1 VTTEAKK
8 GPWIGQPDRV
18 FWNRAAELAAVAA
31 LYFLLAKSS
40 LEFATLIPS
49 ATPIWPPTGLA
60 IAIVLLRGYRVLPA
74 ILVGA
79 FLANA
84 TTAGGLLASVAIAG
98 GNSLEAWVAA
108 FLVNRLAG
116 GAEAFRTPFGI
127 GQFGLAAI
135 AAATP
140 VSATI
145 GVTALSLA
153 GSAPWS
159 SYSAVWVTWWLGDAA
174 GAIMVAPAIVLWT
187 KEWRSFG
194 SLSYETFALHA
205 FAVLV
210 GAVAFGPLLPEAP
223 ERNALAFLAVL
234 PLIWTALRRGPRD
247 TSTVA
252 LVLSAFAVWGVAIG
266 ESPFTQPTLNA
277 SFLLLIAFVAS
288 VTLPTLALSA
298 AVASRDRA
306 LAENELAVRAGGIG
320 IWDWDVRTNT
330 MTYSEHAKA
339 IFGFPADGSVSF
351 EQVRDATHPDDLPRT
366 SALAR
371 RALDPKLREKQPYE
385 YRIVR
390 TDGAVRWLLAHGDA
404 FFDGDRA
411 VRYFGTIQDITERK
425 LLTEALAAS
434 ETKLKLALH
443 AGRLAIWEY
452 RGSTD
457 AIIGSP
463 DLNELLG
470 FPRDR
475 QVATDE
481 YRARYAEGESERIQA
496 IARAALQGGA
506 RSMQAEAKFILPTGE
521 PRWLLLRADFVPS
534 SNGRRAPDLLGIAVD
549 ITQQKKAEE
558 HLRLLIGELN
568 HRVKN
573 MLAIVQ
579 SVIAQT
585 LRTSDPKL
593 ALANIEGRLQA
604 LAQAHDI
611 LTSSAWQG
619 ADLRTLVLAS
629 VSPHMAGRPERMLIE
644 GPPVHLPA
652 RFVVPISMIFHELAT
667 NALKYG
673 SLSSDAGT
681 VEIAW
686 STSAGDDAAELDL
699 RWRERGGP
707 VVERPSRPGF
717 GLRMIERSVASEL
730 GGRVQL
736 DFQPTGLVCDLH
748 LVVPSGRNR
757 RNVRA
762 SRGAESGFW

>member
-1 VTTEAKK
+1 MATQAKN
-8 GPWIGQPDRV
+8 GPWVGQPDRL

-31 LYFLLAKSS
+31 VYFLLAKGS

-60 IAIVLLRGYRVLPA
+60 IAVVLLRGYRVLPA
-74 ILVGA
+74 ILVGS

-84 TTAGGLLASVAIAG
+84 TTAGGLLASAAIAS
-98 GNSLEAWVAA
+98 GNTLEAWAAA
-108 FLVNRLAG
+108 FLINRWAG
-116 GAEAFRTPFGI
+116 GSDAFRTPFGI

-140 VSATI
+140 MSATI

-174 GAIMVAPAIVLWT
+174 GAIMVAPAIVLWA

-205 FAVLV
+205 FAVVV
-210 GAVAFGPLLPEAP
+210 GAVAFGPLVPEAP

-234 PLIWTALRRGPRD
+234 PLIWTALRRGPPD

-252 LVLSAFAVWGVAIG
+252 LVLSAFAVWGVAVG

-277 SFLLLIAFVAS
+277 SFLLLVAFVAS

-306 LAENELAVRAGGIG
+306 LVENELAVRAGGIG

-330 MTYSEHAKA
+330 MTYSEQAKA
-339 IFGFPADGSVSF
+339 IFGFPADGPVSY

-371 RALDPKLREKQPYE
+371 RALDPKLRERQPYE
-385 YRIVR
+385 YRIIR
-390 TDGAVRWLLAHGDA
+390 TDGAVRWLLAHGHA
-404 FFDGDRA
+404 SFDGDRA

-434 ETKLKLALH
+434 EAKLKLAFH
-443 AGRLAIWEY
+443 AGRLAVWEY
-452 RGSTD
+452 RGATD
-457 AIIGSP
+457 AVIGSP
-463 DLNELLG
+463 ELNELLG

-475 QVATDE
+475 QVTTEE
-481 YRARYAEGESERIQA
+481 YRARFAEGEQERIRA
-496 IARAALQGGA
+496 VARAALESGA
-506 RSMQAEAKFILPTGE
+506 ESMQAEAKFILPSGE
-521 PRWLLLRADFVPS
+521 PRWLLLRADLMLS
-534 SNGRRAPDLLGIAVD
+534 SAGRGATDSLGIAVD

-573 MLAIVQ
+573 MLAVVQ

-585 LRTSDPKL
+585 LRSGDPKQ
-593 ALANIEGRLQA
+593 AVANIEGRLQA

-611 LTSSAWQG
+611 LTSAAWQG
-619 ADLRTLVLAS
+619 ADLRSLVLAS
-629 VSPHMAGRPERMLIE
+629 VSPHTAGQSERMLID
-644 GPPVHLPA
+644 GPPIYLPA
-652 RFVVPISMIFHELAT
+652 RLVVPISMILHELAT

-673 SLSSDAGT
+673 SLSSQAGT
-681 VEIAW
+681 VEVTW
-686 STSAGDDAAELDL
+686 STSMGADGMELDL

-707 VVERPSRPGF
+707 VVAPPSRRGF
-717 GLRMIERSVASEL
+717 GLRMIERSVVSEL
-730 GGRVQL
+730 GGRVRL
-736 DFQPTGLVCDLH
+736 DFESTGLACELH
-748 LVVPSGRNR
+748 LVVPPT
-757 RNVRA
+757 
-762 SRGAESGFW
+762 E